1 MYLWYH
7 TLFIQADF
15 GHIKSAGRG
24 VYVHVANL
32 FCTKVVMQWCCEH
45 HGKKSFHQS
54 NCIPDVKFFDN
65 LSGWTLANTCNTML
79 E

>member
-32 FCTKVVMQWCCEH
+32 FCTKVVMQWCCECHKCREH
-45 HGKKSFHQS
+45 HGKSPFTSQIAS
-54 NCIPDVKFFDN
+54 
-65 LSGWTLANTCNTML
+65 LTLNFLTI
-79 E
+79 